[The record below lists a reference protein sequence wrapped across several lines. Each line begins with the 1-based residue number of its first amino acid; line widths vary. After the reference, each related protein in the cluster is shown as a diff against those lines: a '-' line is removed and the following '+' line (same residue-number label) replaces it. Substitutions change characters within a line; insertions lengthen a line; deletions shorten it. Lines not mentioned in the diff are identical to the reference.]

1 MHRCPVPMLDIDF
14 CSSHMRTRPEHLVV
28 VGTMH
33 EALGQRLGAAALV
46 WLMHVTLLTTCRIQ
60 IQALATLMVTAAC
73 FSIKAP
79 MRCACA
85 ADILP
90 AGGLEWQSGSA

>member
-1 MHRCPVPMLDIDF
+1 MLDIDF
-14 CSSHMRTRPEHLVV
+14 CRSHMRTRPEHLVV
-28 VGTMH
+28 VGT
-33 EALGQRLGAAALV
+33 AALV
-46 WLMHVTLLTTCRIQ
+46 WLMHGTLLTTCRIQ

-79 MRCACA
+79 VRCACA